1 MPSTDLTLHGS
12 RTFEPPYD
20 DEPGG
25 AAGLELTSGSLAL
38 ALPLSRVE
46 TAAPALRLV
55 AGGRTEDEVRT
66 EVIPVSRRRSR
77 TAKKAEPVGSDPP
90 EEAEAEDDA
99 MFAAQRTPRHELP
112 SPKVFGG
119 RLVQALA
126 EATAGERPLAQL
138 SPYLSRAVYHRL
150 ERHFA
155 STVRGTGGSGQDNR
169 ANVRSV
175 HVCEPSDGVAELAAA
190 VRRGGRMAA
199 IALRLEGVD
208 GRWQCTALHIG

>member
-1 MPSTDLTLHGS
+1 MPGPASDLTLHGS

-25 AAGLELTSGSLAL
+25 VTSQELTHGSLAL
-38 ALPLSRVE
+38 ALPLSRIE
-46 TAAPALRLV
+46 TEPPALRLL
-55 AGGRTEDEVRT
+55 AGGVRG
-66 EVIPVSRRRSR
+66 PGQPRRKPRA
-77 TAKKAEPVGSDPP
+77 AKKAKQVTPAEP
-90 EEAEAEDDA
+90 EADVEDDA
-99 MFAAQRTPRHELP
+99 IFAAQRTPTQELP
-112 SPKVFGG
+112 SAKVFGG

-155 STVRGTGGSGQDNR
+155 VTVRGTGGVGQDNR

-175 HVCEPSDGVAELAAA
+175 RVCEPSDGVAELAAV

-208 GRWQCTALHIG
+208 GRWQCTALQMG

>member
-1 MPSTDLTLHGS
+1 MPSPARNSTPYGSGAQITLHGS

-20 DEPGG
+20 DE
-25 AAGLELTSGSLAL
+25 AAGSAGLDRTSGSLAL
-38 ALPLSRVE
+38 ALPLSSIE
-46 TAAPALRLV
+46 TPAPALRLLP
-55 AGGRTEDEVRT
+55 GGRTG
-66 EVIPVSRRRSR
+66 
-77 TAKKAEPVGSDPP
+77 AEPEPVA
-90 EEAEAEDDA
+90 EEPAPDHEP
-99 MFAAQRTPRHELP
+99 AAAARTPRRELP
-112 SPKVFGG
+112 SPKLFGG

-126 EATAGERPLAQL
+126 EAAAGERPLMQL

-155 STVRGTGGSGQDNR
+155 STVRGTGGTGPDNR

-175 HVCEPSDGVAELAAA
+175 HVCEPSDGVAEVAAV

-208 GRWQCTALHIG
+208 GRWQCTALQIG

>member
-46 TAAPALRLV
+46 TAPPALRLL
-55 AGGRTEDEVRT
+55 AGGRTEQVRT
-66 EVIPVSRRRSR
+66 EVTPPPRRKSR
-77 TAKKAEPVGSDPP
+77 TAKEAAPVVPDPQP
-90 EEAEAEDDA
+90 EVEDDA
-99 MFAAQRTPRHELP
+99 VFAAQRTPRQELP

-119 RLVQALA
+119 RLVQALS

-155 STVRGTGGSGQDNR
+155 STVRGTGSSGQDNR

-175 HVCEPSDGVAELAAA
+175 HVCEPSDGVAELAAV

>member
-1 MPSTDLTLHGS
+1 MPSPAKDLTLHGS

-25 AAGLELTSGSLAL
+25 SAGLELTSGSLAL
-38 ALPLSRVE
+38 ALPLGRGE
-46 TAAPALRLV
+46 TPPPALRLLT
-55 AGGRTEDEVRT
+55 GGRSQPKPRKAKIVEPDPEPQPEVEQDEV
-66 EVIPVSRRRSR
+66 
-77 TAKKAEPVGSDPP
+77 
-90 EEAEAEDDA
+90 
-99 MFAAQRTPRHELP
+99 FAVQRTPRGELP

-138 SPYLSRAVYHRL
+138 APYLSRAVYHRL

-155 STVRGTGGSGQDNR
+155 GTVRGTGSTGQDNR

-175 HVCEPSDGVAELAAA
+175 HVCEPSDGVAELAAV

-208 GRWQCTALHIG
+208 GRWQCTALQIG

>member
-1 MPSTDLTLHGS
+1 MPGPASDLTLHGS

-25 AAGLELTSGSLAL
+25 VTSQELTHGSLAL
-38 ALPLSRVE
+38 ALPLSRIE
-46 TAAPALRLV
+46 TEPPALRLV
-55 AGGRTEDEVRT
+55 AGGVRG
-66 EVIPVSRRRSR
+66 PAQPRRKPRV
-77 TAKKAEPVGSDPP
+77 AKKVKQVAPAEP
-90 EEAEAEDDA
+90 EADVEDDA
-99 MFAAQRTPRHELP
+99 IFAAQRTPTQELP
-112 SPKVFGG
+112 SAKVFGG

-155 STVRGTGGSGQDNR
+155 MTVRGTGGVGQDNR

-175 HVCEPSDGVAELAAA
+175 RVCEPSDGVAELAAV

-208 GRWQCTALHIG
+208 GRWQCTALQMG

>member
-1 MPSTDLTLHGS
+1 MPSPAHDLTLHGS

-25 AAGLELTSGSLAL
+25 SAGLELTSGSLAL
-38 ALPLSRVE
+38 ALPLSRLE
-46 TAAPALRLV
+46 TAAPTLRLV
-55 AGGRTEDEVRT
+55 TGGRRSDQVPT
-66 EVIPVSRRRSR
+66 EVPQPRRKPR
-77 TAKKAEPVGSDPP
+77 TAKKAASDEPDPAADV
-90 EEAEAEDDA
+90 EEDPL
-99 MFAAQRTPRHELP
+99 FAAQRTPRLELP

-155 STVRGTGGSGQDNR
+155 STVRGTGSSGQDNR

-175 HVCEPSDGVAELAAA
+175 HVCEPSDGVAELAAV

>member
-1 MPSTDLTLHGS
+1 MPSPAKDLTLHGS

-25 AAGLELTSGSLAL
+25 SAGHELTSGSLAL
-38 ALPLSRVE
+38 ALPLSRDE
-46 TAAPALRLV
+46 TSPPALRLLT
-55 AGGRTEDEVRT
+55 GGRTQPKPRRARAVAPDPEPQPDVEVEEDE
-66 EVIPVSRRRSR
+66 PV
-77 TAKKAEPVGSDPP
+77 AV
-90 EEAEAEDDA
+90 
-99 MFAAQRTPRHELP
+99 QRTPRSQLP

-155 STVRGTGGSGQDNR
+155 TTVRGTGSTGQDNR

-175 HVCEPSDGVAELAAA
+175 HVCEPSDGVAELAAV

-208 GRWQCTALHIG
+208 GRWQCTALQIG